1 MANNEDKL
9 FEIFNSDPFGLL
21 EAKEKPKSVTADD
34 RLVASFEEINDF
46 YEKHNKEPEKTN
58 DMHERKLFS
67 RLQGIKENA
76 EKVEALK
83 PLDRFNLL
91 DNIDPC
97 PIEEFNS
104 IEDIL
109 SSNSFDSLLDS
120 GEDIFAIKHIP
131 QQSIDDRAKAD
142 MVARR
147 KPCENFEEYEHL
159 FKQRHADLKNG
170 IRTKVKFS
178 EEHLQEG
185 MFFIIKGVMAY
196 LAKIYDISKDKNS
209 KLDGRTL
216 VIFEN
221 GTQSNMLYR
230 SLGKSIYDDGYTI
243 SETIDDLQNRQVN
256 KTLENSDED
265 TKTGLIY
272 ILKSRSTNPEIAGL
286 SNLYKVG
293 LSTTT
298 VEERIKN
305 AEQDPT
311 YLMAPVTIVSTYDC
325 YNLNTQKFEAL
336 LHRFFKDSCLDITIY
351 DKKGKAY
358 KPQEWFLVPFEVIE
372 EAIGLIISGEIVDYK
387 YDSYREE
394 IVAKN

>member
-9 FEIFNSDPFGLL
+9 FEIFKSDPFGLL
-21 EAKEKPKSVTADD
+21 EEKEKPKSVTADD
-34 RLVASFEEINDF
+34 RLVDSFTEINDF
-46 YEKHNKEPEKTN
+46 YEKHGKEPEKTD
-58 DMHERKLFS
+58 DMYERKLFS
-67 RLQGIKENA
+67 RLQGIKENDKKI
-76 EKVEALK
+76 ESLK

-91 DNIDPC
+91 NNIEQV

-120 GEDIFAIKHIP
+120 SENIFAFNHTPKP
-131 QQSIDDRAKAD
+131 EDRAEAD
-142 MVARR
+142 FIARR
-147 KPCENFEEYEHL
+147 KPCENFEEYQHL

-185 MFFIIKGVMAY
+185 MFFVIKGVMAY

-209 KLDGRTL
+209 KPDGRTL

-221 GTQSNMLYR
+221 ETQSNMLYR

-243 SETIDDLQNRQVN
+243 SENEDDIQNRKAN
-256 KTLENSDED
+256 KILKNSDED

-272 ILKSRSTNPEIAGL
+272 ILKSRNTNPEIAEL

-325 YNLNTQKFEAL
+325 YNLNIQKFESL
-336 LHRFFKDSCLDITIY
+336 LHRFFKDSCLDITIH
-351 DKKGKAY
+351 DKKGKVY

-372 EAIGLIISGEIVDYK
+372 EAIDLIISGEIVDYK

-394 IVAKN
+394 IINKKEE